1 MFERMGIS
9 GYIYEG
15 VTEHSQKNLPEK
27 ITTVLVSAV
36 KWEEPP
42 PYQILTLGQVRDLES
57 AETFM

>member
-1 MFERMGIS
+1 MFEHMGIS

-36 KWEEPP
+36 K
-42 PYQILTLGQVRDLES
+42 
-57 AETFM
+57 